1 VTLALIRVPY
11 DAGQREQRLGAGPD
25 ALARAGAAD
34 ALGAGGLDVI
44 PARIETDLP
53 FATETTVGFELAGKL
68 GGEVARAC
76 RSGATPVVLAGNCL
90 TAVGVLAGL
99 TEIPR
104 LGLVWLD
111 AHGDLNTPETSPTG
125 YLDGMALAVATGR
138 CWTGPTRRIPGFA
151 PVADGHVAHL
161 GARALDPG
169 ERTILDAGTM
179 AHLDGASWA
188 AEGGDARASEI
199 VHALAG
205 RVDALHLHLDL
216 DVQDPALAGGCSD
229 AVPGGPGPDQVQRFI
244 AGLAQTAPLAAVS
257 IAGYAPDRDRS
268 ATGARAALGALR
280 AVGHA
285 IAARR

>member
-1 VTLALIRVPY
+1 MSLALIRVPY
-11 DAGQREQRLGAGPD
+11 DSGQREQRQGAGPD

-34 ALGAGGLDVI
+34 AQGSGGLDVV

-53 FATETTVGFELAGKL
+53 FPTETTVAFELAGKL
-68 GGEVARAC
+68 GGEVARAR

-99 TEIPR
+99 AEVPR

-169 ERTILDAGTM
+169 ERTILEAGTM
-179 AHLDGASWA
+179 AHLDGRSWA
-188 AEGGDARASEI
+188 ADGGDARAAET
-199 VHALAG
+199 VHALAE

-216 DVQDPALAGGCSD
+216 DVQDPARTGGGPETL
-229 AVPGGPGPDQVQRFI
+229 PGGPGPAQVQRLI
-244 AGLAQTAPLAAVS
+244 ANLADVAPLAGVS
-257 IAGYAPDRDRS
+257 MAGYAPDRDRS
-268 ATGARAALGALR
+268 GTDTRAALAALR